1 MKTFSTLLF
10 LVNVGWLGGSL
21 SLSIKKTSD
30 KQNQVNNSLK
40 VI

>member
-10 LVNVGWLGGSL
+10 LVNVGWLGGFL
-21 SLSIKKTSD
+21 SAIKKTSD